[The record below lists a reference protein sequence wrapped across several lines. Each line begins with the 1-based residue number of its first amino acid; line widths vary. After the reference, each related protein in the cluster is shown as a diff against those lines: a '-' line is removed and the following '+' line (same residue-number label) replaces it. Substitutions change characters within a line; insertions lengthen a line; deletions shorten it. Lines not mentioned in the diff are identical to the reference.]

1 MSYRMHRVFC
11 ATPGDSES
19 DLEPERQAFYDVIG
33 EVNETEAMPEEILFV
48 PVSVLPNLADLTV
61 FRKPVDDNV
70 RACAFYVQVLHHTWG
85 PAARNFEHQYQLAK
99 QCCADPQLPMKG
111 VSLFFKV
118 PNGRPVEPDVADLKE
133 SSAAAQDP
141 RFIDFEDLDDFRT
154 RLRSQLSAWLQST
167 KDF

>member
-1 MSYRMHRVFC
+1 
-11 ATPGDSES
+11 
-19 DLEPERQAFYDVIG
+19 
-33 EVNETEAMPEEILFV
+33 
-48 PVSVLPNLADLTV
+48 
-61 FRKPVDDNV
+61 
-70 RACAFYVQVLHHTWG
+70 
-85 PAARNFEHQYQLAK
+85 
-99 QCCADPQLPMKG
+99 MKG